1 MICIKKLRSSL
12 PFNVIGAIIVLLCVF
27 GIIAGALGLINFAD
41 GLRREYSVSTY
52 HMADTATTLV
62 NGDHLEDYLKG
73 ERTDEYQRTR
83 DDLELF
89 CHKIS
94 VSLIYVIQ
102 ADQSDYGSFVS
113 VFNLVDNSVDN
124 SDYIPW
130 ELGYTRNT
138 TNDEYRQKYKA
149 IYEEGSAY
157 ETIYR
162 LHTTDGQHPHITTMV
177 PVYNSTGE
185 VCAIL
190 CMQRPARELA
200 DYGRI
205 YLINIMAST
214 AILSVLA
221 GAVAIR
227 FLRRKIIRP
236 IRKVSSEATRF
247 AEENTKGEPLEG
259 ISKYDDFARLA
270 SSIDKMETD
279 IVRYVE
285 EATRTAAEKE
295 KIITELTLAKEIQE
309 QSIPHTFP
317 PFPDR
322 TEFNLY
328 ASMTPARGVGG
339 DFYNFIMM
347 DDDHLALFIADV
359 SGKGI
364 PGALCMMVSNM
375 RLLQRTYEGGS
386 PAEILASVNEWICR
400 NNKTGMFVTAWL
412 GILELSTG
420 KLKAANAGH
429 EYPAVQHKG
438 EQFELF
444 RDRHGL
450 VLGGM
455 SGVPYKEYELQMNP
469 GDKLFV
475 YTDGVPEAT
484 DANNDMFG
492 TDRMLAALSAEPDAS
507 PEKTLENVSS
517 AVAAFVKEAEQFDD
531 LTMMCLEYR
540 GIKYSSGDCLHLR
553 NNI

>member
-1 MICIKKLRSSL
+1 
-12 PFNVIGAIIVLLCVF
+12 
-27 GIIAGALGLINFAD
+27 
-41 GLRREYSVSTY
+41 
-52 HMADTATTLV
+52 
-62 NGDHLEDYLKG
+62 
-73 ERTDEYQRTR
+73 
-83 DDLELF
+83 
-89 CHKIS
+89 
-94 VSLIYVIQ
+94 
-102 ADQSDYGSFVS
+102 
-113 VFNLVDNSVDN
+113 
-124 SDYIPW
+124 
-130 ELGYTRNT
+130 
-138 TNDEYRQKYKA
+138 
-149 IYEEGSAY
+149 
-157 ETIYR
+157 
-162 LHTTDGQHPHITTMV
+162 
-177 PVYNSTGE
+177 
-185 VCAIL
+185 
-190 CMQRPARELA
+190 
-200 DYGRI
+200 
-205 YLINIMAST
+205 
-214 AILSVLA
+214 
-221 GAVAIR
+221 
-227 FLRRKIIRP
+227 
-236 IRKVSSEATRF
+236 
-247 AEENTKGEPLEG
+247 
-259 ISKYDDFARLA
+259 
-270 SSIDKMETD
+270 
-279 IVRYVE
+279 
-285 EATRTAAEKE
+285 
-295 KIITELTLAKEIQE
+295 
-309 QSIPHTFP
+309 
-317 PFPDR
+317 
-322 TEFNLY
+322 
-328 ASMTPARGVGG
+328 MTPARGVGG

-540 GIKYSSGDCLHLR
+540 GIKDSSGDCLHLR
-553 NNI
+553 NNV

>member
-12 PFNVIGAIIVLLCVF
+12 PFNVIGAIVVLLCVF

-130 ELGYTRNT
+130 ELGYTRNI
-138 TNDEYRQKYKA
+138 TNDEYWQKYKA

-221 GAVAIR
+221 GAVAIW
-227 FLRRKIIRP
+227 FLRRKIIGP
-236 IRKVSSEATRF
+236 SGRF
-247 AEENTKGEPLEG
+247 PVKPPGLLRRTQ
-259 ISKYDDFARLA
+259 RA
-270 SSIDKMETD
+270 SCWKASANMT
-279 IVRYVE
+279 
-285 EATRTAAEKE
+285 
-295 KIITELTLAKEIQE
+295 TLLDW
-309 QSIPHTFP
+309 H
-317 PFPDR
+317 
-322 TEFNLY
+322 
-328 ASMTPARGVGG
+328 
-339 DFYNFIMM
+339 
-347 DDDHLALFIADV
+347 
-359 SGKGI
+359 
-364 PGALCMMVSNM
+364 
-375 RLLQRTYEGGS
+375 RLLIRWKRTSFGMWRRQPGQRRKKRKS
-386 PAEILASVNEWICR
+386 SR
-400 NNKTGMFVTAWL
+400 N
-412 GILELSTG
+412 
-420 KLKAANAGH
+420 
-429 EYPAVQHKG
+429 
-438 EQFELF
+438 
-444 RDRHGL
+444 
-450 VLGGM
+450 
-455 SGVPYKEYELQMNP
+455 
-469 GDKLFV
+469 
-475 YTDGVPEAT
+475 
-484 DANNDMFG
+484 
-492 TDRMLAALSAEPDAS
+492 
-507 PEKTLENVSS
+507 
-517 AVAAFVKEAEQFDD
+517 
-531 LTMMCLEYR
+531 
-540 GIKYSSGDCLHLR
+540 
-553 NNI
+553 